1 MTVKSYTLSFTIP
14 ASSTWTR
21 LATLTT
27 PAGVTRKALEL
38 RVYFSANAG
47 ASIRYYVETE
57 YIGQVNAEVW
67 NKYIIPYSVDVTIPS
82 GKTFAVEG
90 ANSNSTAVTVIV
102 ELVVDETTA

>member
-1 MTVKSYTLSFTIP
+1 VTVKSYTLSFTIS
-14 ASSTWTR
+14 ASSTWSR

-38 RVYFSANAG
+38 RVYFSASSG

-57 YIGQVNAEVW
+57 YIGQINAETW
-67 NKYIIPYSVDVTIPS
+67 NKYIIPYPIDITIPA

-90 ANSNSTAVTVIV
+90 ANSNASAVTVII
-102 ELVVDETTA
+102 ELIVDETTA